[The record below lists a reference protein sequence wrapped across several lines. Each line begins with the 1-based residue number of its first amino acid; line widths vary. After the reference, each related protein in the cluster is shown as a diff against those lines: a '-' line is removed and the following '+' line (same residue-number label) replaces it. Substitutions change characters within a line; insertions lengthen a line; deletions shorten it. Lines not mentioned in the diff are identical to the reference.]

1 MPTVFQIH
9 GTAFMS
15 GSLEAN
21 GKEGHGTLTELH
33 EGKDKREFPFRVQS
47 KVREEE
53 KAKKTKHK
61 LIKSLEKNKLLN
73 SCWSGQHLLPAKG
86 RMFRKQVD

>member
-9 GTAFMS
+9 GTAFML

-21 GKEGHGTLTELH
+21 RKEGHGTLTELH

-47 KVREEE
+47 KVREEG
-53 KAKKTKHK
+53 KAKYH
-61 LIKSLEKNKLLN
+61 KNKT
-73 SCWSGQHLLPAKG
+73 QTH
-86 RMFRKQVD
+86 